1 MYYDNL
7 THRII
12 GCAIEVHN
20 VLGPG
25 FPEVVYQRA
34 LAIELNKQKLRHVR
48 EKSIDVYYE
57 GIRVGFG
64 RVDFFVEEAIVL
76 ELKALPKIEDC
87 HIAQTMNYCTTFK
100 LLYGLLINFGTRRLE
115 FKRIYNLNHPES
127 IRYQRK

>member
-1 MYYDNL
+1 MNYDNL

-12 GCAIEVHN
+12 GCAMEVHN

-34 LAIELNKQKLRHVR
+34 LAIELTRQGLNYVR
-48 EKSIDVYYE
+48 EKSIDVYYT

-76 ELKALPKIEDC
+76 ELKALPKLEDS
-87 HIAQTMNYCTTFK
+87 HLAQTMNYCNTFK
-100 LLYGLLINFGTRRLE
+100 LLYGLLVNFGARKLE
-115 FKRIYNLNHPES
+115 FRRIYNLHHPES
-127 IRYQRK
+127 IQFRK